1 MRTIT
6 GINFWYD
13 DPTYDK
19 CICAMAE
26 SRVRSI
32 FDYVICPMSVVKCH
46 TIKLDFH
53 ADYDYD
59 DGPNINYGLNKQPN

>member
-1 MRTIT
+1 
-6 GINFWYD
+6 
-13 DPTYDK
+13 
-19 CICAMAE
+19 MAE

-46 TIKLDFH
+46 TIKLDLL
-53 ADYDYD
+53 ADYVYD